1 MKRDPIVLGEHYILP
16 GSDVGKSRPNA
27 NALIVGIS
35 GCGKSTSIILPTAG
49 RMEYSNPII
58 NYAKEADG
66 YSMARYL
73 QSKRYDVSI
82 LNIANPEKSTIS
94 FDPLLSITSDTDVEA
109 LVNAIVDSTI
119 IDTVEDYWKL
129 KTKPLLVSLIYATIM
144 ISEGIRSPG
153 MADVLDLFDQL
164 LPKESGSSVV
174 TPLDH
179 MFHQLEEADP
189 RCIAVREFNSWH
201 CLPCRTASCVRDTLA
216 AVLSTVFPNS
226 IRNMMRGKPQFDAE
240 SFANNKEALI
250 VITNAVEQSQNYY
263 ANLFH
268 RDTERQ
274 LLCYANSLP
283 NGELPREI
291 RYFFDDFA
299 CTSPIQGWATD
310 ISLFR
315 SAGLSAI
322 MLLQSEQQLEA
333 IYKEDAPIIRQNCS
347 VYVYFPGGFDDK
359 SCEIVSKRMGL
370 PYDEILY
377 APMGKVFIMQSGTK
391 PIHIPRY
398 DTLNS
403 IEYQEYLD
411 ANKPKRHKVKV
422 RKPMNHEGREHE
434 ITHGFCK

>member
-16 GSDVGKSRPNA
+16 GSDVGKTRPNA

-49 RMEYSNPII
+49 RMEYSNPIM
-58 NYAKEADG
+58 NYAKESDG
-66 YSMARYL
+66 YSMANFLRNKLYNTH
-73 QSKRYDVSI
+73 V
-82 LNIANPEKSTIS
+82 LNIANPEKSTVSYDPVLSLTSIS
-94 FDPLLSITSDTDVEA
+94 DIESLSA
-109 LVNAIVDSTI
+109 AIVDSCI
-119 IDTVEDYWKL
+119 KQSVDDYWQAKA
-129 KTKPLLVSLIYATIM
+129 KPLLACLIAATIM
-144 ISEGIRSPG
+144 VTEGNTSPG
-153 MADVLDLFDQL
+153 MADVLILFDHL
-164 LPKESGSSVV
+164 LPRENGASVS
-174 TPLDH
+174 TPIDPV
-179 MFHQLEEADP
+179 FHQLEEAAP
-189 RCIAVREFNSWH
+189 ECFAVREFNAWH
-201 CLPCRTASCVRDTLA
+201 SLPFRTASCVRDTLA
-216 AVLSTVFPNS
+216 AALSTVFPES
-226 IRNMMRGKPQFDAE
+226 IRAMMREKPQFDIK

-250 VITNAVEQSQNYY
+250 VITNAVEQSQHYY

-274 LLCYANSLP
+274 LICYANSLP

-299 CTSPIQGWATD
+299 GTAPIQGWAND

-359 SCEIVSKRMGL
+359 SCELVSKRMEL

-377 APMGKVFIMQSGTK
+377 APMGKVFIMQSGKK
-391 PIHIPRY
+391 PVYIPRY
-398 DTLNS
+398 DIFNS
-403 IEYQEYLD
+403 VEYQEYLE
-411 ANKPKRHKVKV
+411 ANKPKRNKVNV
-422 RKPMNHEGREHE
+422 RKPMTKGEKHE